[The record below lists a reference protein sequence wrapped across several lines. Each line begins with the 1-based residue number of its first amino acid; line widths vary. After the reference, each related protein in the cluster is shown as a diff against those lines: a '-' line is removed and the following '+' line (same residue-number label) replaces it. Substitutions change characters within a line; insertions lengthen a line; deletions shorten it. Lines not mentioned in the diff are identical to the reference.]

1 MWRNH
6 VCRVDAKASLSPAP
20 DLGRLRNRRSVD
32 TQLSLRTG
40 SVRERVLSF
49 KRQANR
55 RLVPSSPLLQL
66 RYANRIDRLQPLF
79 SWNLGCRS
87 LEPQSE
93 DRHRHTRGHVREW
106 SAYFL
111 LCPVSLSL
119 NSGLGLFSRYKHRV
133 TASILRTSN
142 CSPNEEPPSK
152 PAASTATQSP
162 ARNSSPDDRG
172 KLEKCG
178 GRSPDLLVHYS

>member
-87 LEPQSE
+87 VELQSVE
-93 DRHRHTRGHVREW
+93 GHRLSWGYGIVW
-106 SAYFL
+106 IVYF
-111 LCPVSLSL
+111 
-119 NSGLGLFSRYKHRV
+119 
-133 TASILRTSN
+133 
-142 CSPNEEPPSK
+142 
-152 PAASTATQSP
+152 
-162 ARNSSPDDRG
+162 
-172 KLEKCG
+172 
-178 GRSPDLLVHYS
+178 